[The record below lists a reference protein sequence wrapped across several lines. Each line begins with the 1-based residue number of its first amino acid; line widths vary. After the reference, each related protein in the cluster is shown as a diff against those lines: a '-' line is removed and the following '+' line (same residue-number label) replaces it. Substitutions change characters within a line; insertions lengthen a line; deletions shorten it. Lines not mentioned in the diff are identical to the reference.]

1 MYQGIG
7 RQEGFGRGR
16 APVRSL
22 WLLGIVLITTLGFV
36 TPTNALSLSSAAPY
50 IHPSSVVASMASSA
64 IDLGG
69 SFVATPGVLAGSE
82 LGGIELGP
90 ANLKSS
96 ATVVITLNVKD
107 PGELALFDAEVSDP
121 SSPIYA
127 HFLSLSQ
134 FESIFSPSTTVQA
147 SVISWL
153 TSNGLSVV
161 YASPDR
167 LTVEVTGSLGEF
179 SQAFH
184 TPFSRFLRSDGTTFW
199 APSGPVLEP
208 STLAPWILGVE
219 GMNDIPSSIHTEV
232 STAASPGQGVMDWP
246 EYMHQIYQL
255 DQMYNSTG
263 NASHGIVPSFATGVK
278 IAQTLWSN
286 KRSDC
291 GYSTTD
297 MNEFYNL
304 SDGYWNGFPKPII
317 QPHYNVPG
325 YKAPSPPGTGTCGD
339 TELTLDME
347 YSGSDAPGAFLDPTW
362 VNSAS
367 NAALEA
373 LLSWL
378 LTNVPD
384 LNVITQSWGG
394 NDVNMTSGSFEAVYE
409 QDYQQATAL
418 GISLFA
424 SSADGDGSISG
435 GASCGSPGTP
445 GLDFPGSSPYV
456 MSVGGTANMV
466 TDSTTYADDSGSDV
480 WNWCAAGLTTF
491 AGSQGGV
498 SAAFPKAA
506 YQIGYAVNSSMGN
519 AIAVT
524 RANGGTTWSATSARP
539 DPDWSGPGA
548 DMAFWI
554 KGAWNTQGYG
564 GTSFSSPATAGLTGA
579 MMVFDGHKLGQL
591 GPAFYSLMFQF
602 LYRQP
607 NNVLDPTYMIENGSN
622 AFFNAAQY
630 YNTSTGYGIPMAYNL
645 SLDLGK
651 PFIATNP
658 EGAATV
664 GTSYPITSTVKD
676 IQSVKYVN
684 VSYLAPAGSWQNA
697 TLSLSSSSGIY
708 STWTGS
714 IPGSSLTTTG
724 TLKYCVYATDKNLGN
739 SWSPYNLSAWAI
751 TGNVSHT
758 FGCTVPFTV
767 NVGAT
772 PGTIAINSLTG
783 NRSSINAE
791 TNYALCFNVSYST
804 TGLTAPFYLNWTWA
818 DGSKTSAVT
827 SSSPAMA
834 CHMYSAAVNGKLS
847 VYVNSSKNIKSATAS
862 TTVRVY
868 LHVQASFTTAL
879 MNPVVP
885 ANETF
890 QNTSKYGYGSYALS
904 WSFGD
909 GNASTLSTPPFQIYY
924 KPGTYTITLTVIDSL
939 AYTSTATFTLHVWGS
954 TSFPLPLLP
963 GWNLVSDPL
972 VANSYSLY
980 EISHLIGPSLVSMQ
994 RMVGTALTNY
1004 SISGINDVNGSAAL
1018 APGDGLWV
1026 DVSATVT
1033 VTIWGNASAT
1043 LAGVSFGSGWSG
1055 IGWSITSTTTAS
1067 TLAGKLT
1074 GCTAMALW
1082 NATAQ
1087 SWEVYIVG
1095 FSPSVYDFAISQGMG
1110 VYIWTPGSGTLSEP

>member
-1 MYQGIG
+1 MYHRIG
-7 RQEGFGRGR
+7 KIGGFRR
-16 APVRSL
+16 ARTPLRSL
-22 WLLGIVLITTLGFV
+22 WLLSIVLITTLAFV
-36 TPTNALSLSSAAPY
+36 TPTNALSLSSVSPIPRSTPA
-50 IHPSSVVASMASSA
+50 IVPSASPAV
-64 IDLGG
+64 DPGG
-69 SFVATPGVLAGSE
+69 SFVTAPGVLEGSA

-90 ANLKSS
+90 VNPGSS
-96 ATVVITLNVKD
+96 ATVVVTLNVRH

-127 HFLSLSQ
+127 HFLSLPQ

-167 LTVEVTGSLGEF
+167 LTLEVSGSLGEF
-179 SQAFH
+179 ALALH
-184 TPFSRFLRSDGTTFW
+184 TQFAWFLRSDGTTFW
-199 APSGPVLEP
+199 APSQPVLVP
-208 STLAPWILGVE
+208 SSLAPWILGVE
-219 GMNDIPSSIHTEV
+219 GLNDIPSSFHTEV
-232 STAASPGQGVMDWP
+232 STAASPGLGVMDWP
-246 EYMHQIYQL
+246 EYMHQIFEL

-263 NASHGIVPSFATGVK
+263 NASHGIVPSFAAGVK
-278 IAQTLWSN
+278 IAQTLWSTGPG
-286 KRSDC
+286 DC

-297 MNEFYNL
+297 MNQFYNL
-304 SDGYWNGFPKPII
+304 SDGYWSGFPKPVI
-317 QPHYNVPG
+317 QPHYSVPG
-325 YKAPSPPGTGTCGD
+325 YASPAPNGGPCGD

-362 VNSAS
+362 VNSNS

-378 LTNVPD
+378 LSNVPNLD
-384 LNVITQSWGG
+384 VITQSWGG
-394 NDVNMTSGSFEAVYE
+394 TDVNMTGGSFEAVYE
-409 QDYQQATAL
+409 QDYSQATAL

-424 SSADGDGSISG
+424 SSADGDGSIS
-435 GASCGSPGTP
+435 ARANCNKPGTP
-445 GLDFPGSSPYV
+445 GIDFPGSSPYV
-456 MSVGGTANMV
+456 MSVGGIANMV
-466 TDSTTYADDSGSDV
+466 SDSTTYADDYGSDV

-498 SAAFPKAA
+498 SAAFPKPA

-519 AIAVT
+519 AISVT
-524 RANGGTTWSATSARP
+524 TADKGTTWSATSARP

-554 KGAWNTQGYG
+554 NGAWNTQGNG

-579 MMVFDGHKLGQL
+579 MMVFDGHKFGQL

-607 NNVLDPTYMIENGSN
+607 NNLLDPTYMIENGSN
-622 AFFNAAQY
+622 AFFNAAKY

-676 IQSVKYVN
+676 IQPVKYVN
-684 VSYLAPAGSWQNA
+684 VSYLAPGGSWQNA
-697 TLSLSSSSGIY
+697 TLSLSSSSGVY
-708 STWTGS
+708 STWAGS
-714 IPGSSLTTTG
+714 IPGTSLTTTG
-724 TLKYCVYATDKNLGN
+724 ALKYCVYATDKNLGN

-751 TGNVSHT
+751 TGNSSHT

-767 NVGAT
+767 NVGAKT
-772 PGTIAINSLTG
+772 GTISINSLTG
-783 NRSSINAE
+783 NRTSINAE

-804 TGLTAPFYLNWTWA
+804 SGLSAPYYLNWTWA
-818 DGSKTSAVT
+818 DGSKTSSVS

-834 CHMYSAAVNGKLS
+834 CHVYTAAVNGKMS
-847 VYVNSSKNIKSATAS
+847 VYVNSSKNLKSASTS
-862 TTVRVY
+862 TTITVY
-868 LHVQASFTTAL
+868 VHVQASFTTAL
-879 MNPVVP
+879 LNPVVP

-890 QNTSKYGYGSYALS
+890 QNTSRYGYGSYALS
-904 WSFGD
+904 WTFGD
-909 GNASTLSTPPFQIYY
+909 GNTSTLSTPPYQIYY
-924 KPGTYTITLTVIDSL
+924 KPGTYTITLTVTDSL
-939 AYTSTATFTLHVWGS
+939 AYSSTTTLSLKVWGS
-954 TSFPLPLLP
+954 TSFPLALLP
-963 GWNLVSDPL
+963 GWNFVSDPL
-972 VANSYSLY
+972 VANAYSLY
-980 EISHLIGPSLVSMQ
+980 EFSHLVGSSLLSMQ
-994 RMVGTALTNY
+994 RMVGTSLTNY
-1004 SISGINDVNGSAAL
+1004 STSGTNDVNGSVAF

-1026 DVSATVT
+1026 DVTTTVT

-1043 LAGVSFGSGWSG
+1043 LSGVPFGSGWSG
-1055 IGWSITSTTTAS
+1055 IGWSITTATTAS
-1067 TLAGKLT
+1067 TLAAKLT
-1074 GCTAMALW
+1074 GCSAIALW

-1095 FSPSVYDFAISQGMG
+1095 FSPSVFDFAISQGMG
-1110 VYIWTPGSGTLSEP
+1110 AYVWTPGSGTLSEP